1 MARDR
6 TPRDAFGRPL
16 DPDADFGAGAEVGA
30 RADGGT
36 GTDAGVGTDVG
47 VGADATQPARRWED
61 PPGPPAGVDQTN
73 PQATVAL
80 VLGVLGLVVVPYLL
94 SIAAIVVANRADRVA
109 DALPGAPGR
118 SAARTGRI
126 LGYVGLGLWL
136 FVPLLFIVA
145 LVAGSSGSL

>member
-16 DPDADFGAGAEVGA
+16 DPDAD
-30 RADGGT
+30 
-36 GTDAGVGTDVG
+36 VGTDTDVRIDTDVAIDTG
-47 VGADATQPARRWED
+47 DPRPARRWEE
-61 PPGPPAGVDQTN
+61 PPSPPAAVDQAN
-73 PQATVAL
+73 PQATIAL
-80 VLGVLGLVVVPYLL
+80 VLGVLGLVAVPYLV

-118 SAARTGRI
+118 SAARMGRI
-126 LGYVGLGLWL
+126 LGYVGLGLWV